1 MQHCAENWYMIG
13 SAPKRGLSILTIT
26 ALPGLFWST
35 PGDAQVSEGEFRF
48 CIDTANQE
56 DWAKAVM
63 TAIEETPPPAQYAS
77 TQDIEEGAL
86 AILHAMST
94 ATAQSMKKVPVNKTQ
109 PRARW
114 WNDQC
119 SQTAKEL
126 STCHNPEDR
135 SAALGRLRSAI
146 RAARRSMG
154 DEICSKATPENSQM
168 DAQPPLP
175 DDQAQLLRDAFFPAV
190 APPAD
195 SSSPL
200 GIPLHTTR
208 PHHRITETE
217 IAQAL
222 NSLSNTSAPG
232 AFGTNYRLLKWF
244 YEAHP
249 VLIAN
254 IYNACLDL
262 GFHPKCLR
270 NALVVAIPKPR
281 KADMSAPKS
290 YRPISLLET
299 LSKCLEKII
308 ASRIIFEVG
317 KHKLLPYTQFGGR
330 DNSSCIDAGL
340 SLSHDIHVAWSQGK
354 FASLLTLDI
363 SGYFNNVNH
372 SRLNFTLRRLGFS
385 DCICNWLASY
395 FSDRTAQFRIN
406 NHVSS
411 HFPISNVGI
420 PQGSPLSPVLSSL
433 YSLPVLVSTLNSPSL
448 SVRVYIDDFTIL
460 ATSASRAR
468 NIQLLEDAA
477 EDTSSWES
485 HTVFAT
491 SNTIR
496 WLGFFLDRRL
506 DFKDHVKKCA
516 IKGLSVI
523 AGLKLLAN
531 SVRGL
536 SVAHARRLFKA
547 CVLPIL
553 TYGSAIWFTGTRQN
567 SLIEPLV
574 KAQNA
579 GLRWLL
585 GAFRTAPVS
594 ALEHLASIPPIH
606 IALARISRNASARIS
621 TLPPGSEVCQRLPR
635 GWDTHNPN
643 LPHYPRPKPSART
656 SPIVHLADL
665 SHPNCETVT
674 PYLTAPWE
682 HPHPWG
688 PRLKVYIPPRTS
700 SRSARKE
707 LAKKLRRQIAA
718 LATDGSIV
726 GFTDGSKRVSNGC
739 WKVGLGFTIHH
750 QGIEIDY
757 NCANLGPRFEVFDA
771 EMLALALALKKATSH
786 ARRLEAHSI
795 VLFADNQA
803 AVSSIT
809 LLTKHPGQY
818 ASIAFR
824 EAADK
829 FLEESPLNHIKVCWV
844 PGHDGVEGNE
854 RADRLANEGG
864 R

>member
-1 MQHCAENWYMIG
+1 MT
-13 SAPKRGLSILTIT
+13 SRG
-26 ALPGLFWST
+26 
-35 PGDAQVSEGEFRF
+35 
-48 CIDTANQE
+48 
-56 DWAKAVM
+56 
-63 TAIEETPPPAQYAS
+63 
-77 TQDIEEGAL
+77 
-86 AILHAMST
+86 
-94 ATAQSMKKVPVNKTQ
+94 AT
-109 PRARW
+109 
-114 WNDQC
+114 
-119 SQTAKEL
+119 
-126 STCHNPEDR
+126 
-135 SAALGRLRSAI
+135 
-146 RAARRSMG
+146 
-154 DEICSKATPENSQM
+154 
-168 DAQPPLP
+168 LP

-222 NSLSNTSAPG
+222 NSSSNTSAPG

-290 YRPISLLET
+290 YQPISLLET

-448 SVRVYIDDFTIL
+448 SVHVYIDDFTIL

-477 EDTSSWES
+477 EDASSCLQALGLDFELDKCELIHFAKHGQSLQENPPPLKLTRPSGES

-726 GFTDGSKRVSNGC
+726 GFTDSSKRVSNGC
-739 WKVGLGFTIHH
+739 RKVGLGFTIHH
-750 QGIEIDY
+750 QGVEIDY

-829 FLEESPLNHIKVCWV
+829 FLEESPPQPHQSLLGPGSRRGRRQRTRRSSSQRRGAITPPRPFSIARLRGPRLNLPTMHLAHGS
-844 PGHDGVEGNE
+844 PNGHPIPTRGLSQTTYDAYPHLLYPDLPKISV
-854 RADRLANEGG
+854 ATDLSTPA
-864 R
+864 

>member
-1 MQHCAENWYMIG
+1 MY
-13 SAPKRGLSILTIT
+13 
-26 ALPGLFWST
+26 
-35 PGDAQVSEGEFRF
+35 
-48 CIDTANQE
+48 
-56 DWAKAVM
+56 
-63 TAIEETPPPAQYAS
+63 
-77 TQDIEEGAL
+77 L
-86 AILHAMST
+86 ATFL
-94 ATAQSMKKVPVNKTQ
+94 
-109 PRARW
+109 
-114 WNDQC
+114 
-119 SQTAKEL
+119 
-126 STCHNPEDR
+126 
-135 SAALGRLRSAI
+135 
-146 RAARRSMG
+146 
-154 DEICSKATPENSQM
+154 SQM
-168 DAQPPLP
+168 
-175 DDQAQLLRDAFFPAV
+175 
-190 APPAD
+190 
-195 SSSPL
+195 
-200 GIPLHTTR
+200 
-208 PHHRITETE
+208 
-217 IAQAL
+217 
-222 NSLSNTSAPG
+222 
-232 AFGTNYRLLKWF
+232 
-244 YEAHP
+244 
-249 VLIAN
+249 
-254 IYNACLDL
+254 
-262 GFHPKCLR
+262 
-270 NALVVAIPKPR
+270 
-281 KADMSAPKS
+281 
-290 YRPISLLET
+290 
-299 LSKCLEKII
+299 
-308 ASRIIFEVG
+308 
-317 KHKLLPYTQFGGR
+317 
-330 DNSSCIDAGL
+330 
-340 SLSHDIHVAWSQGK
+340 
-354 FASLLTLDI
+354 
-363 SGYFNNVNH
+363 
-372 SRLNFTLRRLGFS
+372 
-385 DCICNWLASY
+385 
-395 FSDRTAQFRIN
+395 
-406 NHVSS
+406 
-411 HFPISNVGI
+411 
-420 PQGSPLSPVLSSL
+420 
-433 YSLPVLVSTLNSPSL
+433 LVSLRAPHFLLFSL
-448 SVRVYIDDFTIL
+448 HFRVYIDDFTIL

-477 EDTSSWES
+477 EDASSCLQALGLDFELDKCELIHFAKHGQSLQENPPLKLTRPSGES

-506 DFKDHVKKCA
+506 DFKYHVKKCA

-718 LATDGSIV
+718 LATDGSII

-739 WKVGLGFTIHH
+739 RKVGLGFTIHH
-750 QGIEIDY
+750 QGVEIDY

-864 R
+864 DNPPTPFLNRSLTWSKAQSTHHASRAWITEWTSHSHSRFVTNHLRRLPSLALSRFAKNFRGHRSVHTRLNQVILGHGFFGEYRERFRPDDDPSCPCGQPRQTLDHVIRDCPLHSDARRALRKVSGPMLDSAIFGTQAGLTALAQFLSASNAFTLYS